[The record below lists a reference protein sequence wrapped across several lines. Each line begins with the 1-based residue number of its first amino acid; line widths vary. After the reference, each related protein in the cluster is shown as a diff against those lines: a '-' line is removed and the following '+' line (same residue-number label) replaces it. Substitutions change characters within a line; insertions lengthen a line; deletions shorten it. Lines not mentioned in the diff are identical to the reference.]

1 MEEYMPPRLSEE
13 EAVLLAMEHSEL
25 NELGQWEGLGVLLHA
40 SSSDD
45 CAAPPPAPPPPPPPE
60 PPIGWG
66 HAVWESPPRA
76 PPIQLH
82 LWGGWPG
89 YEDPEPQS

>member
-13 EAVLLAMEHSEL
+13 EAVWLAMEHSEL

-45 CAAPPPAPPPPPPPE
+45 RAAPPLAPPPPPPPE
-60 PPIGWG
+60 PPVGWG
-66 HAVWESPPRA
+66 HAV
-76 PPIQLH
+76 
-82 LWGGWPG
+82 
-89 YEDPEPQS
+89 